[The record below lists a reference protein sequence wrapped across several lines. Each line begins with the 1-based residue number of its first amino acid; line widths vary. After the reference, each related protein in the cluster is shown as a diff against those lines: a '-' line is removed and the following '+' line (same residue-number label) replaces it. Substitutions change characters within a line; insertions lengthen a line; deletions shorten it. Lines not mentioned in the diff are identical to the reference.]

1 MMTFRPIMALSL
13 CVALAACSQTPTQ
26 PSLQT
31 TYPTDS
37 TEVAA
42 LAADAVSGK
51 WDASDLKDALNPDD
65 RLYAQRTVQDALEY
79 NKTGQIATWRNPAS
93 GNSGTVAPERTFKN
107 AAGNDCR
114 TFATAIFADGERY
127 TSSAT
132 ACRDRSGQWRVPG

>member
-1 MMTFRPIMALSL
+1 MILSL
-13 CVALAACSQTPTQ
+13 CAALAACSHTPVQ

-42 LAADAVSGK
+42 LAADTVSGK
-51 WDASDLKDALNPDD
+51 WDSSDLKDALNPDD

-79 NKTGQIATWRNPAS
+79 NKAGQIATWRNPAS

-114 TFATAIFADGERY
+114 TFSTAVFADGERY
-127 TSSAT
+127 TSTGT